1 MHLQVANK
9 RNGIDVDKFDYL
21 ERDAMMCGVGVPLDA
36 KRLMLFS
43 RVSPD
48 RQQVRW
54 LSCLESC
61 PGRCWH
67 ACSLS
72 SATWV
77 VCVHPAE
84 DGQLWVLFWHLDV
97 AKPGRMRASLLDWSS
112 RNHSS

>member
-1 MHLQVANK
+1 MCTLHTLTCLQVANK

-54 LSCLESC
+54 LMTAPLLCC
-61 PGRCWH
+61 VWAGAGMHVCMH
-67 ACSLS
+67 
-72 SATWV
+72 SANGPTFNKHV
-77 VCVHPAE
+77 SAP
-84 DGQLWVLFWHLDV
+84 
-97 AKPGRMRASLLDWSS
+97 
-112 RNHSS
+112 